1 MSTTE
6 RFGIEVN
13 FLTGRYVATFH
24 NDRRQ
29 PEWPP
34 HPARLF
40 SALVATWADDDEPDR
55 SEREA
60 LEWLEAQGHP
70 TIAASC
76 AVPRKVVSHFVP
88 VNDASVVS
96 RTLQERKV
104 KRIHDLT
111 DELHHEL
118 TASGGEVTKQ
128 VARLRHTLAKEREV
142 ETQVS
147 HTGNTS
153 PSSAVQM
160 LPDGRGKQERFFPSC
175 TPDEARVTYLWHSP
189 SPDGVGEALDQLLR
203 RVTRLGHSSSLVS
216 CRVVPNPSGAT
227 LVPGG
232 DIGESLR
239 SFRPGQLAELVR
251 QFGRHRESRPR
262 SLPYTD
268 VRYRGVAETSQ
279 TERPHEPDTAGDW
292 IVFEFAYNS
301 RAFPATRALELAK
314 AMRSAVLNYAE
325 DPLPEELSGHK
336 PEGTPTAA
344 PHVAFLPLPYT
355 GFERA
360 DGRLLGLAVSVP
372 KTLGEV
378 ARRALFRAIG
388 TWESTAK
395 SQPLKLTLGSLG
407 AIQLTRLRGPATL
420 VSLRPEVWRRR
431 SRRWVSVTPVALP
444 RHPGRLRGG
453 TGAAR
458 AKAWALA
465 ESAVV
470 AACTHVGL
478 PVPSAVQVSLSP
490 FLAGAR
496 AVARFPAFSQSVQD
510 GKPVRRQLVHASLT
524 FEHPV
529 AGPLMLGTGRFLGL
543 GLMRPVPMAESGDPH
558 EASTD
563 E

>member
-6 RFGIEVN
+6 KFGIEVN

-40 SALVATWADDDEPDR
+40 SALVATWADADEPDR

-60 LEWLEAQGHP
+60 LEWLEAQGP
-70 TIAASC
+70 PAIAASC

-88 VNDASVVS
+88 VNDASVIS
-96 RTLQERKV
+96 RTLQERKA

-111 DELHHEL
+111 DELHHEHV
-118 TASGGEVTKQ
+118 ASGGEVTKK
-128 VARLRHTLAKEREV
+128 VAQLRHKLAKEREV

-147 HTGNTS
+147 HAGNTS
-153 PSSAVQM
+153 PSSALQM
-160 LPDGRGKQERFFPSC
+160 LPDRRGKQERFFPSF
-175 TPDEARVTYLWHSP
+175 TLDEARVTYLWHGP
-189 SPDGVGEALDQLLR
+189 SPDGVGEVLDPLLR
-203 RVTRLGHSSSLVS
+203 RVTRLGHSCSLVS
-216 CRVVPNPSGAT
+216 CRVAPDPSDAT

-232 DIGESLR
+232 DVGESLR
-239 SFRPGQLAELVR
+239 SIRPGQLAELER

-262 SLPYTD
+262 ALPYTD
-268 VRYRGVAETSQ
+268 VRYRTVAETSQ
-279 TERPHEPDTAGDW
+279 TEGPQEPDTTGDW
-292 IVFEFAYNS
+292 IVFEFAHGS
-301 RAFPATRALELAK
+301 RAYPAMRTVELAN
-314 AMRSAVLNYAE
+314 AMRSAVLHYAE
-325 DPLPEELSGHK
+325 DPIPEELSGHE
-336 PEGTPTAA
+336 PGGTPTAA

-360 DGRLLGLAVSVP
+360 DGRLLGIAVSVP
-372 KTLGEV
+372 KALREV

-388 TWESTAK
+388 TWESRVA
-395 SQPLKLTLGSLG
+395 QPLKLTLGSQG
-407 AIQLTRLRGPATL
+407 VIQLSRLLGPAAL

-431 SRRWVSVTPVALP
+431 SRRWVSVTPIALP

-453 TGAAR
+453 TGTAR
-458 AKAWALA
+458 VKAWALA

-470 AACTHVGL
+470 TACMHVGL

-490 FLAGAR
+490 FLTGAR
-496 AVARFPAFSQSVQD
+496 AATRFPAFSQSVQD

-543 GLMRPVPMAESGDPH
+543 GLMRPVPMAESGDPN